1 MLTEQNMTMGDEFKT
16 MYNGSFTSA
25 LRWPQLDALWK
36 QVKTQP
42 TGWYIYCV
50 GEPLP
55 TQPAAPD
62 HLFAFIQ
69 EVDKL
74 LRQDHDYDYCGI
86 VYADNMTQPSLIKI
100 YDPNNLGASCGSSGQ
115 KVEPR
120 WILSQIIPQQIHND
134 APIPMNRKRWW
145 SRLFAK

>member
-1 MLTEQNMTMGDEFKT
+1 MATSDEFKT
-16 MYNGSFTSA
+16 KYNGSFTST
-25 LRWPQLDALWK
+25 LRWHHLDALWE
-36 QVKTQP
+36 QVKVQP
-42 TGWYIYCV
+42 KNWYIYCI
-50 GEPLP
+50 GESLP
-55 TQPAAPD
+55 SEPATPE
-62 HLFAFIQ
+62 HLLAFIQ

-86 VYADNMTQPSLIKI
+86 VYADNMSQPHLIKI

-120 WILSQIIPQQIHND
+120 WVLSQIIPQRIQDD
-134 APIPMNRKRWW
+134 APLPMNRKRWW